1 MLNRSQRYRYRL
13 LSEDPSSMTLM
24 SRTMCLFGH
33 EIGDHIGGRD
43 EQGLDITP
51 LGMVTAEMI
60 LHIDVTSSG
69 LVGGMKG
76 HG

>member
-1 MLNRSQRYRYRL
+1 
-13 LSEDPSSMTLM
+13 M